1 MAHLVKYQLAIVLGI
16 SVQLGDIQLND
27 VAIKSLVDENINGKA
42 CNLTNPQDKET
53 TRSPQKA
60 SHANPNEQAHHLIG
74 SEYIWSSHRQTQTG
88 EPPIHTG
95 PKAFSYLPV

>member
-16 SVQLGDIQLND
+16 SVQLGDIQLKD

-42 CNLTNPQDKET
+42 CNLTNPEDKHT
-53 TRSPQKA
+53 TLSPQIA

-74 SEYIWSSHRQTQTG
+74 SEQHQWLEIRF
-88 EPPIHTG
+88 IL
-95 PKAFSYLPV
+95 LPLHICSRT